1 MIEDFDPRPDQAT
14 AADSTIPPMSTR
26 PRSLKGVRRIMASPR
41 LPYSALALLLAM
53 AATTVAEAQ
62 VYRWVDNEG
71 VTHLSSEK
79 PPRGVQAERLDVPG
93 TTRRSNSSATR
104 TASTGSVAAT
114 APAVSPARQAE
125 REDVL
130 GRLRTRECVI
140 ALEALERKTAGAET
154 TSAAE
159 IKRLKQTA
167 DLNCSDDPTRRRQQE
182 EMAMQL
188 RMANSPACDEARDR
202 LWNMLEPDSGTPR
215 EQLRRQQA
223 YVDGNCTPPVR

>member
-1 MIEDFDPRPDQAT
+1 MLVDFDLRRDRPVDT
-14 AADSTIPPMSTR
+14 DLTMPPMSTR
-26 PRSLKGVRRIMASPR
+26 TRSLLTVRRFLASPR
-41 LPYSALALLLAM
+41 LPFFALSLLLGLVTPM
-53 AATTVAEAQ
+53 GAEAQ
-62 VYRWVDNEG
+62 VYRWVDDEG

-79 PPRGVQAERLDVPG
+79 PPRGVQAERLDIPG
-93 TTRRSNSSATR
+93 TTRRSTSSATR
-104 TASTGSVAAT
+104 TASTGSTSAP

-125 REDVL
+125 REDLL

-140 ALEALERKTAGAET
+140 ALEALERKTGGAEA

-188 RMANSPACDEARDR
+188 RMANSPACDVARDQ
-202 LWNMLEPDSGTPR
+202 LWQMLEPGSNAPR
-215 EQLRRQQA
+215 ERVRSQQT
-223 YVDGNCTPPVR
+223 YVDEHCTSPVR

>member
-1 MIEDFDPRPDQAT
+1 
-14 AADSTIPPMSTR
+14 
-26 PRSLKGVRRIMASPR
+26 MASPR
-41 LPYSALALLLAM
+41 LHIAAPVLLLALV
-53 AATTVAEAQ
+53 AAPIAQAQ
-62 VYRWVDNEG
+62 VYRWVDAEG

-79 PPRGVQAERLDVPG
+79 PPRGVQAERLDIPG
-93 TTRRSNSSATR
+93 TTRRSTSTAAR
-104 TASTGSVAAT
+104 TASTGSVAAP

-125 REDVL
+125 REDLL

-140 ALEALERKTAGAET
+140 ALEALERKTAGAEA

-167 DLNCSDDPTRRRQQE
+167 DLNCSDDPARRRHQE

-202 LWNMLEPDSGTPR
+202 LWTMLEPDSGTPR
-215 EQLRRQQA
+215 DRVRSQQA
-223 YVDGNCTPPVR
+223 YVDEHCVSPVR